1 MRSPASHTWFRQLVL
16 LLGAIVLPAIA
27 DPLVT
32 HILHIKSHEVRA
44 EVAVTEQARLRGLM
58 FRDSLAE
65 NSGMLFAYPRA
76 EVSAMW
82 MKNTRIALS
91 VAFIDSSG
99 RILNIAEMK
108 PFSEEPHASSGAAA
122 YALEM
127 NRDWFK
133 KNGIK
138 AGDHVEGLNKIPP
151 AQ

>member
-1 MRSPASHTWFRQLVL
+1 MRFPASPTWFRQFVC
-16 LLGAIVLPAIA
+16 LLGAIVLPALA
-27 DPLVT
+27 DPLIT
-32 HILHIKSHEVRA
+32 HILRIKGHEVRA

-58 FRDSLAE
+58 FRDNLAE

-82 MKNTRIALS
+82 MKNTKIALS

-99 RILNIAEMK
+99 RILNIAEME
-108 PFSEEPHASSGAAA
+108 PFSEEPHASAGAAA

-127 NRDWFK
+127 NRDWFRK
-133 KNGIK
+133 KGIK
-138 AGDHVEGLNKIPP
+138 AGDRVEGLKKLPL